1 MAATDALNTTTGSP
15 FIPTLVANQVLGRLG
30 AYLNLGR
37 TVAKDSELVTQRV
50 GETINVP
57 KRGAISSNSLAQN
70 GSVTLQQPQAT
81 TVPVTL
87 SKHQEV
93 TIAELDYLKSV
104 AQDPEFILP
113 GYVEDGVIAL
123 AEDIEGD
130 LAGLWSS
137 VPLQNDA
144 GGSNPQIDIINVR
157 KSMNDNKVPQLADRF
172 GYVSTGF
179 MAKLLQQTPFLTPYL
194 AANQTGMVDGAV
206 MKLSG
211 FQLFEGQKVVRSG
224 SPGVDRNLFYT
235 RNAFVLATRP
245 QPLPDAGT
253 GAVGANVLDSN
264 GIALQVVKSYNATKL
279 ANQVTVHVVYG
290 VAMLDDRQAV
300 ELDSSY

>member
-1 MAATDALNTTTGSP
+1 MAGTDALNTTLNSP
-15 FIPTLVANQVLGRLG
+15 FIPTLVANQVLGALG
-30 AYLNLGR
+30 SYLNLGR
-37 TVAKDSELVTQRV
+37 TVAKDTELVTVQV

-70 GSVTLQQPQAT
+70 GSVTLQQPQST

-87 SKHQEV
+87 TDHQEV

-104 AQDPEFILP
+104 AQGGSSLP
-113 GYVEDGVIAL
+113 GYTEDAVIAL
-123 AEDIEGD
+123 GGDIETS

-137 VPLQNDA
+137 FPTQNDA

-157 KSMNDNKVPQLADRF
+157 KSFTSQRVPQMAGRF
-172 GYVSTGF
+172 GYVSAGF

-194 AANQTGMVDGAV
+194 AANQPGMVDGAV

-211 FQLFEGQKVVRSG
+211 FQLFEGQLVVKSG

-235 RNAFVLATRP
+235 RNAMVLATRP
-245 QPLPDAGT
+245 QPLPDPGT
-253 GAVGANVLDSN
+253 GAIGANVIDGN
-264 GIALQVVKSYNATKL
+264 GIALQVVKSYNSAKL
-279 ANQVTVHVVYG
+279 ANQITVHVVYG
-290 VAMLDDRQAV
+290 VAMLDDRQCV